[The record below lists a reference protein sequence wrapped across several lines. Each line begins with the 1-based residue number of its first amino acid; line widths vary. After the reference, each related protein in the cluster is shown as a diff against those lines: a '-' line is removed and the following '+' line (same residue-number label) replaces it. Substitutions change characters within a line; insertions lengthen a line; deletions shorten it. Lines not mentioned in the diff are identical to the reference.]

1 MIFKISLSPYQVVDL
16 VEPHLLLRLV
26 RYLLP
31 DPGGSHQF
39 AQLVCTYS
47 ADWWLVTSPL
57 NWSDYSQRHSL
68 I

>member
-1 MIFKISLSPYQVVDL
+1 MAVHEFLLWQYMIFKIFLSTYQVVDP
-16 VEPHLLLRLV
+16 VEPHPLLRLV

-47 ADWWLVTSPL
+47 ADRW
-57 NWSDYSQRHSL
+57 NW
-68 I
+68 

>member
-1 MIFKISLSPYQVVDL
+1 LKRYLFQNLLWLYMIFKISPSLYQVVDL
-16 VEPHLLLRLV
+16 VELHPLLRLV

-47 ADWWLVTSPL
+47 VDWW
-57 NWSDYSQRHSL
+57 NW
-68 I
+68 